1 MPTKG
6 GPKPRTRREGPVCRT
21 RRTRHAGPHAAA
33 PARGGREGL
42 YVERVAELTHILEH
56 YRDLFDNAPIPYVM
70 LDPLGV
76 IIEANLTYAD
86 LVQVPRRALVGKP
99 LVHALVE
106 QDRKSFYG
114 HMRRCRRDNAARTEV
129 QLEAQS
135 GTIVPVELD
144 SRLAPGIGNEPPR
157 FRTAIIDLRER
168 QQVENARVAADRER
182 QSAEQREQQAQA
194 ANDAKDRFLAELSHE
209 LRTPL
214 TPILAAITTLA
225 GDANL
230 AEGLRPTI
238 AMIHRNMQAEVRLID
253 ELLDVSRMGRRRP
266 QLELESVDAHA
277 AIQEVAGELGHQ
289 FQGKGVDLSLRLN
302 AGDTRI
308 RADQLRLH
316 QILWNV
322 VSNALQNTDTLG
334 SVVVTTSNIDSDL
347 RIVVRDDGVGIA
359 AEQLEDVFRPFF
371 REDGKRGEGLGLGL
385 AIVKNLV
392 EAHRGRIHA
401 FSAGKGRGATFA
413 IELPLPESE
422 PPAVAPPATNKQ
434 PAVAPSAQRRV
445 LLVEDHA
452 DTREA
457 LQMFLEMKG
466 YEVRLAKDA
475 RSALEAAR
483 EPVDVV
489 VCDIGLP
496 DESGFDV
503 IRKISAE
510 RPVKAIALTGYGG
523 PREQRLAIEAGFAA
537 HLTKPVGAEK
547 LAEAIERLFA
557 T

>member
-1 MPTKG
+1 
-6 GPKPRTRREGPVCRT
+6 
-21 RRTRHAGPHAAA
+21 
-33 PARGGREGL
+33 
-42 YVERVAELTHILEH
+42 
-56 YRDLFDNAPIPYVM
+56 
-70 LDPLGV
+70 
-76 IIEANLTYAD
+76 
-86 LVQVPRRALVGKP
+86 
-99 LVHALVE
+99 
-106 QDRKSFYG
+106 
-114 HMRRCRRDNAARTEV
+114 
-129 QLEAQS
+129 
-135 GTIVPVELD
+135 
-144 SRLAPGIGNEPPR
+144 
-157 FRTAIIDLRER
+157 
-168 QQVENARVAADRER
+168 
-182 QSAEQREQQAQA
+182 
-194 ANDAKDRFLAELSHE
+194 
-209 LRTPL
+209 
-214 TPILAAITTLA
+214 
-225 GDANL
+225 
-230 AEGLRPTI
+230 
-238 AMIHRNMQAEVRLID
+238 MIHRNMQAEVRLID

-334 SVVVTTSNIDSDL
+334 SVVVTTSNIDS
-347 RIVVRDDGVGIA
+347 A

-371 REDGKRGEGLGLGL
+371 REDGKRSEGLGLGL

-537 HLTKPVGAEK
+537 HLTKPIGAEK